1 MLILQSSR
9 EKLKIHTWRGKG
21 PFYHLAHHHSPH
33 QTLDVLQVAGV
44 PRKTYCPEL
53 SLGSRQSLIRTV
65 SRGSISSRDLNTLSL
80 FNRAQNFWYNFNG
93 HITLFRDMKLML
105 TIIFTLIAV
114 NTTIH
119 QLGLYSFYI
128 LKSKFIPVN
137 FHGVVMRPAFNL
149 FKILLEIILN
159 P

>member
-1 MLILQSSR
+1 
-9 EKLKIHTWRGKG
+9 
-21 PFYHLAHHHSPH
+21 
-33 QTLDVLQVAGV
+33 
-44 PRKTYCPEL
+44 
-53 SLGSRQSLIRTV
+53 
-65 SRGSISSRDLNTLSL
+65 
-80 FNRAQNFWYNFNG
+80 
-93 HITLFRDMKLML
+93 MKPTL

-149 FKILLEIILN
+149 FKILLEIISN